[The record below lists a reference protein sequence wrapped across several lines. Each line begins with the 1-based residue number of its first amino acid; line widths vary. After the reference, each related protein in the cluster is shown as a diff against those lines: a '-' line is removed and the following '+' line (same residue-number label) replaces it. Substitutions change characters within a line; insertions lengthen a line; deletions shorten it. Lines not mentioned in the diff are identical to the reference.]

1 MGLKQF
7 NSPRFKWLVANA
19 PADPK
24 LEELLDDLGIAWHN
38 YMKLSLKLDYL
49 YHTSPSLAQ
58 ANDLPWTD

>member
-19 PADPK
+19 PSDPK
-24 LEELLDDLGIAWHN
+24 LQKLLDDLGIAWNN
-38 YMKLSLKLDYL
+38 YMKLSNELDYL
-49 YHTSPSLAQ
+49 YLDKPSTAQ